1 MEKRKDLDVKIVNE
15 IGEEETVKIYV
26 VRPNNNTIKN
36 ADRYRAKIWNQCLMD
51 GVLTKKELG
60 TILEKRGIWSKDKED
75 EQDKIISELTSL
87 EKELYIGVDGK
98 KKSTL
103 EEGKNLAIKMRRLRI
118 KLRDL
123 ISERIELEDNTA
135 ESLADNSK
143 FDYFVADCTYYANG
157 EKVYKDV
164 EDYNSKS
171 SDEIAFSAAQALGSM
186 IYQLDNKFEESLP
199 ENKWLKKFDLVNEE
213 LSLVDKDGNL
223 IDTTGKKIT
232 KDGFYLNE
240 NGQRIDNEGNL
251 LEEDGTYVIQLE
263 YEDTSKPKKATKSKK
278 TESTTES
285 EENG

>member
-1 MEKRKDLDVKIVNE
+1 MEKRKDLEVKIVNE
-15 IGEEETVKIYV
+15 IGEEETVKLYV
-26 VRPNNNTIKN
+26 VRPSNNTIKN

-75 EQDKIISELTSL
+75 EQDKIVKELYSL
-87 EKELYIGVDGK
+87 EKELYIGANGK
-98 KKSTL
+98 KKATL
-103 EEGKNLAIKMRRLRI
+103 DEGKDLAIKMRRLRI

-123 ISERIELEDNTA
+123 ISERLELEDNTA

-171 SDEIAFSAAQALGSM
+171 SDEIAFAAAQALGSM
-186 IYQLDNKFEESLP
+186 IYQLDSKFEESLP
-199 ENKWLKKFDLVNEE
+199 ENKWLKKFNLVNDE
-213 LSLVDKDGNL
+213 LSLVDKDGHL
-223 IDTTGKKIT
+223 IDINGNKIT

-240 NGQRIDNEGNL
+240 KGQRVDNEGNL

-263 YEDTSKPKKATKSKK
+263 YEDASKPKKTAKSKK
-278 TESTTES
+278 VESTTES